1 MPQKKNPDGLE
12 LICGKS
18 GRIISDFTGF
28 LVTLKGL
35 PSTYNKDLQE
45 DKEALFDVC
54 DTLDG
59 VLQVA
64 AGTLSTL
71 KIDKQKMSSGLVPS
85 MLSTDLAYYL
95 VRKGVL
101 LDRPKYTLPETFKI
115 DGSKKT

>member
-1 MPQKKNPDGLE
+1 MISTGSSLMPQKKNPDGLE

-35 PSTYNKDLQE
+35 PN
-45 DKEALFDVC
+45 
-54 DTLDG
+54 G